1 MLLIRNFIILP
12 SLTFCFL
19 LGCSAYNWPHY
30 KLHATNAK
38 VIDRSAFQY
47 TVEMSILQDVIL
59 RARSACY
66 PKSEDHFRGYQPC
79 DIWIDMYGTVSTN
92 FEFASLTFVVESLSR
107 PESKYD
113 AKVSVF
119 DPEELGIEQKNELR
133 PGIIRRKWLK
143 IDLEYEPDNPPKKFE
158 LHIPELIIGGEPYH
172 VPVITGTYTR
182 NIEFFRGFLNW

>member
-1 MLLIRNFIILP
+1 MQSIRKFIIVP
-12 SLTFCFL
+12 SLIFSFL
-19 LGCSAYNWPHY
+19 LACSAYNWPHY
-30 KLHATNAK
+30 ELYAPSAK

-79 DIWIDMYGTVSTN
+79 DIWIDMYGPVSTN
-92 FEFASLTFVVESLSR
+92 FEFASLKFVVEYLSQ
-107 PESKYD
+107 PEAKYD

-119 DPEELGIEQKNELR
+119 SPEDFDIKQTNELR
-133 PGIIRRKWLK
+133 SGIIRRKWLK
-143 IDLEYEPDNPPKKFE
+143 IDLEYGHENPPKKFK
-158 LHIPELIIGGEPYH
+158 LHIPALMIDGESYR

-182 NIEFFRGFLNW
+182 NIEFFQGFLNW

>member
-1 MLLIRNFIILP
+1 MRSILNFIIVP
-12 SLTFCFL
+12 SLICSLL

-30 KLHATNAK
+30 KLHAPNAK

-79 DIWIDMYGTVSTN
+79 DIWVDMYGPVSTN
-92 FEFASLTFVVESLSR
+92 FEFASLEFVVEDLSQ
-107 PESKYD
+107 PKAKYV

-119 DPEELGIEQKNELR
+119 GPEEFDIKQTNELR
-133 PGIIRRKWLK
+133 PGISRRKWLK
-143 IDLEYEPDNPPKKFE
+143 IDLEYDHDNPPKKFK
-158 LHIPELIIGGEPYH
+158 LHIPALMIGGESYH
-172 VPVITGTYTR
+172 VPVITGIYTR
-182 NIEFFRGFLNW
+182 NFEFFWGFVNW